1 MGSRPCHHRLTAA
14 IAWFRAA
21 CSEFAGA
28 NDADTIS
35 NPTSTAPGSTR
46 PVTAMGEPWRP
57 CGYPGPT
64 LPFRTPCQCAAACDM
79 QQPVR
84 YNFDFTQRIPSPRIH
99 IGRRVLS
106 SSVLLTFTT
115 TTSVLLTPPE
125 STYRS
130 QIANIRR
137 KQLHPLQDLRRTRI
151 QDHWDSSISATYHGG
166 RGRSSTPSRAGTGS
180 T

>member
-1 MGSRPCHHRLTAA
+1 MQRVCRSKRCRTRSRTRP
-14 IAWFRAA
+14 
-21 CSEFAGA
+21 
-28 NDADTIS
+28 
-35 NPTSTAPGSTR
+35 STAPGSTR
-46 PVTAMGEPWRP
+46 PVTAKGEPWRP

-137 KQLHPLQDLRRTRI
+137 KQLHPLQDLRRT
-151 QDHWDSSISATYHGG
+151 QFEDHWKPSHISFPSWRPRTFRHPQPS
-166 RGRSSTPSRAGTGS
+166 RHRQCPTIWLHQMLSSTTKV
-180 T
+180 